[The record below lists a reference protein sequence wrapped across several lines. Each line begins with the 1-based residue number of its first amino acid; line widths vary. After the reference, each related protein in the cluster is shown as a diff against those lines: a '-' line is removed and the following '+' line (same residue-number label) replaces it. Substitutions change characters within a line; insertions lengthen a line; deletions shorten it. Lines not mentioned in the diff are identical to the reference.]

1 MTFNELNLSAP
12 VLRAVAQAGYESPSP
27 IQAAAIPPVLAGR
40 DLMGCAQTGTG
51 KTAAFALPM
60 LDRLTASAPRK
71 KGAIRALILTP
82 TRELALQ
89 IGESFEAYGKYL
101 TLRSTVIFGGVG
113 QAPQVAALKK
123 GVDILIACPG
133 RLNDLVGQGLLDLS
147 NIEIFVLDEAD
158 RMLDMGFVH
167 DVKKVIAKLPR
178 QRQNLMFSA
187 TMPKE
192 IEQLAA
198 GILHDPAFVKV
209 DPVSSTV
216 DRIQQS
222 LYFVEKGNKKF
233 LLPWLIKNLKPEV
246 VNALV
251 FSRTKHGADKIAKDL
266 NKQGIPAAAI
276 HGNKSQTAR
285 VTALEDFKA
294 GKTRVLVATDIAAR
308 GIDISEL
315 SHVFN
320 YDLPEVPETYVHRIG
335 RTARAGADGTAVSFC
350 APEEKEYLAGI
361 EKLNRR
367 QIPVVSGHPWDGVPA
382 PVKAAPP
389 VRGKKPKAE
398 AEQPA
403 KAEKAAKAEKP
414 AAPKKEKAAAKQPSP
429 KNTEPKEGTSMEE
442 NQKRTSGGRNENRRA
457 NNSRTRRE
465 GNAPQ
470 PANRGSNAP
479 QPANRGSNAPQPAN
493 RGSNAQPKFDPH
505 FVSAPEATP
514 LRPVKKAPAAQPAAK
529 QTAPAQN
536 GQRQRGGQPARAE
549 QRTDRNDPRTEQ
561 RAERN
566 SRNAR
571 PAQNSQSQQGSRNNR
586 NAVQSSRPDRPAK
599 SEAPRGRSR
608 NAAPA
613 RDEDPGLML
622 ISRRPP
628 QQKFTN
634 FEEYMTAHGGAT
646 APIEDHTDET

>member
-233 LLPWLIKNLKPEV
+233 LLPWLIKNLRPEV

-398 AEQPA
+398 AEQPVKAEQPA

-442 NQKRTSGGRNENRRA
+442 NQKRTSGGRSENRRS

-465 GNAPQ
+465 G
-470 PANRGSNAP
+470 
-479 QPANRGSNAPQPAN
+479 NAPQPAN

-571 PAQNSQSQQGSRNNR
+571 PAQNSQNQQGSRNNR
-586 NAVQSSRPDRPAK
+586 NEVQSSRPARPAK

-634 FEEYMTAHGGAT
+634 FEEYMTAPGGAT